1 MFSGRLIQL
10 TAGAC
15 LSIALV
21 TALPAFLLWLD
32 FSSFEKEQMISLLA
46 PRQTLLAVMLGC
58 AALLPVLFFGAY
70 FSRHLRT
77 MRTLN
82 SQLREAA
89 EGRTVELKFEDEV
102 PPEARDLANS
112 ASEMLQR
119 ALDKQ
124 DELNSNLASA
134 TSISSRDRTR
144 FTAMIGELAQG
155 VMVCDVNGNL
165 LLFNSRARELLGE
178 ESNRVDLGGS
188 IFRLFDQE
196 LIKHGLSILRHRL
209 NNGDVHARAVLN
221 ASSHEGT
228 LVRVQMA
235 PVVEGAEHAAT
246 LAEAITGFI
255 LTLDDVTLQHSI
267 STRRDLLLQSL
278 TRETRNML
286 TRLRTGLDSLGR
298 TVESR
303 QHSGLIKALGRDV
316 RRHCEHL
323 ERLSFQQSDLL
334 EQTWPLE
341 PILASDLLTAINQR
355 LGREHGTELP
365 MSAVLPAETWVRSD
379 GFAMVQG
386 VTAVV
391 QTLARDWESH
401 VTSLSARA
409 DNGLLVMSLH
419 WADGTLRQE
428 DFRALAMASARRGN
442 EASSTSMLELL
453 QRHSGRAWLEESRT
467 GQNLRLAIPLCEPP
481 VLGSAST
488 ERGDYDFGDRIETG
502 SIRAPE
508 APLAKQVCTAVGM
521 LASPAA
527 SGEKTDGHISLAAIR
542 LVNGT
547 IQSTART
554 EFETQWLNS
563 PVNEAEGPDPLALAR
578 FSEGTV
584 VALHDAE
591 RTLSKLGQGQREVL
605 ESANIVDTASMARL
619 AMPMADGFSLYLIAE
634 QLGVEPRVDSAES
647 IARTTGK
654 IYLRLAKALE
664 SRGIRSYAQL
674 DHAVRQLE
682 EQSNASNPYL

>member
-32 FSSFEKEQMISLLA
+32 FSSFEKDQVRSLLA
-46 PRQTLLAVMLGC
+46 PRQTLITVLLGC
-58 AALLPVLFFGAY
+58 AALLPVLFFGTY
-70 FSRHLRT
+70 FYRHLRT
-77 MRTLN
+77 MRKLN
-82 SQLREAA
+82 VQMREAV
-89 EGRTVELKFEDEV
+89 EGRTEELELDEEV
-102 PPEARDLANS
+102 PPEARDLANT

-119 ALDKQ
+119 SMQRQ

-165 LLFNSRARELLGE
+165 LLFNSRARP
-178 ESNRVDLGGS
+178 SCATASTAAMCTRVPCS
-188 IFRLFDQE
+188 TPAHTKAPWCVCKWRLWSRAANTRQ
-196 LIKHGLSILRHRL
+196 
-209 NNGDVHARAVLN
+209 ARPRPSPD
-221 ASSHEGT
+221 SSS
-228 LVRVQMA
+228 R
-235 PVVEGAEHAAT
+235 
-246 LAEAITGFI
+246 
-255 LTLDDVTLQHSI
+255 
-267 STRRDLLLQSL
+267 STTSRCN
-278 TRETRNML
+278 TRSA
-286 TRLRTGLDSLGR
+286 RTGLDSLGR

-355 LGREHGTELP
+355 LGREHNTELP
-365 MSAVLPAETWVRSD
+365 LSAVLPAETWVRAD

-386 VTAVV
+386 LSAVV
-391 QTLARDWESH
+391 QTLARDWEAH

-409 DNGLLVMSLH
+409 DQGLLIVSLH
-419 WADGTLRQE
+419 WGDGTLRQE
-428 DFRALAMASARRGN
+428 DFRALAMTSARRGN

-467 GQNLRLAIPLCEPP
+467 GQNLRLALPLCEPP
-481 VLGSAST
+481 VLGSAGSD
-488 ERGDYDFGDRIETG
+488 RGEYDFGERIESG
-502 SIRAPE
+502 SIRVPE
-508 APLAKQVCTAVGM
+508 PPLAKQVCTAVGM
-521 LASPAA
+521 LSLPSP
-527 SGEKTDGHISLAAIR
+527 SGEKTDGQISLAAIR

-563 PVNEAEGPDPLALAR
+563 PANEAEGPDPLALAR

-591 RTLSKLGQGQREVL
+591 RTLSKLGHAQRDVL
-605 ESANIVDTASMARL
+605 EAANIVDTASMARL

-664 SRGIRSYAQL
+664 NRGIRSYSQL
-674 DHAVRQLE
+674 IHAVRQLE